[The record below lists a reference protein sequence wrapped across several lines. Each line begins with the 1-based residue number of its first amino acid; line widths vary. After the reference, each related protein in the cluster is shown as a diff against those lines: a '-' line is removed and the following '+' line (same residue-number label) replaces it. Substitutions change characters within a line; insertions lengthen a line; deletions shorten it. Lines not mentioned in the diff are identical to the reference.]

1 MEWIEIEATTVDEA
15 VAVALKELGLSSR
28 TEATV
33 EVIREGKSGFIG
45 LGRQMA
51 VVKVSKAP
59 SQRSRRRRRGRG
71 KGGSDGDSQSNGG
84 RGGQSRSEKTSG
96 DSSGSSGGGNRNKGG
111 SRSRSENGNR
121 RSEGGR
127 TSEKRQRSST
137 QSDARTDDEGGERSS
152 SKAVLAEQTEVAAD
166 FLRGLLEAFG
176 LEGTVET
183 RNEKDALYID
193 IEGDQTEALVGPK
206 GTVLQAVHE
215 LTRTVVQRKTF
226 GAPRIRLDIAG
237 YAARRRKALQIYSS
251 QLATKVIEDKEETML
266 EPMNAADRKVVHD
279 AVGEIDG
286 VRSFSE
292 GQEPHRSVVIA
303 PAE

>member
-84 RGGQSRSEKTSG
+84 RDGQSRSEKTSN
-96 DSSGSSGGGNRNKGG
+96 SSGSGGNRDKGG

-137 QSDARTDDEGGERSS
+137 QSDTRTDDGGERSS
-152 SKAVLAEQTEVAAD
+152 GKAVLAEQTEVAAD

-237 YAARRRKALQIYSS
+237 YAARRRKALQIYSG
-251 QLATKVIEDKEETML
+251 QLAAKVIEDKEEIML

>member
-1 MEWIEIEATTVDEA
+1 MEWIEIEANTVDEA
-15 VAVALKELGLSSR
+15 IAHALKELELSSKD
-28 TEATV
+28 EAV
-33 EVIREGKSGFIG
+33 IEVIREGKSGFIG

-51 VVKVSKAP
+51 VVKVSKA
-59 SQRSRRRRRGRG
+59 SAQRGRRRRRGRG
-71 KGGSDGDSQSNGG
+71 GKGGNNKEAQASSDNGG
-84 RGGQSRSEKTSG
+84 QQRSKDSKTA
-96 DSSGSSGGGNRNKGG
+96 NKGG
-111 SRSRSENGNR
+111 SRGRSGNGNR
-121 RSEGGR
+121 RP
-127 TSEKRQRSST
+127 TSERAPQK
-137 QSDARTDDEGGERSS
+137 ERSEPRS
-152 SKAVLAEQTEVAAD
+152 TERNGNKDDDRSKAASLLAEQTEVATD
-166 FLRGLLEAFG
+166 FLRGLLKAFG

-206 GTVLQAVHE
+206 GTVLQAIHE

-237 YAARRRKALQIYSS
+237 YAARRRQALQIYSS
-251 QLATKVIEDKEETML
+251 QLAEKVVTESEEVML

-279 AVGEIDG
+279 AIGDIDG

>member
-15 VAVALKELGLSSR
+15 VTVALQELGLSSKD
-28 TEATV
+28 EATI
-33 EVIREGKSGFIG
+33 EIIREGKAGFIG

-59 SQRSRRRRRGRG
+59 AQRGRRRRRGRG
-71 KGGSDGDSQSNGG
+71 KGGSNAGSQSSSGG
-84 RGGQSRSEKTSG
+84 TGQTRSEKQTSRN
-96 DSSGSSGGGNRNKGG
+96 SGGNRSNNSSKGG
-111 SRSRSENGNR
+111 PGNGNR
-121 RSEGGR
+121 RAEADRTPKGG
-127 TSEKRQRSST
+127 QRSN
-137 QSDARTDDEGGERSS
+137 ARTGNRSTNDDSERSNGKS
-152 SKAVLAEQTEVAAD
+152 VLEEQTEVAAD

-237 YAARRRKALQIYSS
+237 YAARRRKALEIYSG
-251 QLATKVIEDKEETML
+251 QLAEKVIGEGDEIML

-279 AVGEIDG
+279 AIGDIEG

-292 GQEPHRSVVIA
+292 GEEPHRSVVIA

>member
-15 VAVALKELGLSSR
+15 VKVALQELGLSSR
-28 TEATV
+28 DEATI
-33 EVIREGKSGFIG
+33 EIIREGKPGFIG

-59 SQRSRRRRRGRG
+59 TQRSRRRRRGRG
-71 KGGSDGDSQSNGG
+71 KGGSNEESQSSSG
-84 RGGQSRSEKTSG
+84 RGGQSRSERQG
-96 DSSGSSGGGNRNKGG
+96 GRNNGSNRNSNSSKGRSG
-111 SRSRSENGNR
+111 NGKKRSESDRTPQREQRPATRPQSRSESNDSDRPNGK
-121 RSEGGR
+121 S
-127 TSEKRQRSST
+127 
-137 QSDARTDDEGGERSS
+137 
-152 SKAVLAEQTEVAAD
+152 VLEEQTEVAAD
-166 FLRGLLEAFG
+166 FLRGLLDAFG

-237 YAARRRKALQIYSS
+237 YAARRRKALQIYSG
-251 QLATKVIEDKEETML
+251 QLAEKVIGEGDEVML

-279 AVGEIDG
+279 AIGDIDG